1 MERRAI
7 PGGHADRRIGGVL
20 GRIIPAPGD
29 RVGPSDQILPS
40 AMRHGLAIGDN
51 LPAGMAVFGLR
62 EMLVAVGIGH
72 VGGWRRSATGESPR
86 RHAKAHGA
94 PPSSIARIHVR
105 FKARNAHHAY
115 SGRAPAQGS
124 SFKRR
129 ARHSN
134 RVFPNHQAR
143 CALLIPLRFEFDN
156 EFHSRNPNEEPLS
169 RPHEGTDSLDSR
181 PAVRRISAAR
191 SDAQTRQQRGQPIA
205 QDTGHLSCEDL
216 DVRITPPSASAFQHA
231 GPNAV
236 QGPTAFEE
244 RVDRLRRI
252 ETVKGQQTPPRS
264 GDL

>member
-1 MERRAI
+1 MA
-7 PGGHADRRIGGVL
+7 
-20 GRIIPAPGD
+20 
-29 RVGPSDQILPS
+29 DQILP
-40 AMRHGLAIGDN
+40 AAPRDRLAVGHDFR
-51 LPAGMAVFGLR
+51 ARVAVFGLR
-62 EMLVAVGIGH
+62 EMLVTVGIGH
-72 VGGWRRSATGESPR
+72 VGGRGRSTAGERPR

-94 PPSSIARIHVR
+94 SPSPIARIRVR
-105 FKARNAHHAY
+105 SKARNAHHAY
-115 SGRAPAQGS
+115 SGRAPQQGS
-124 SFKRR
+124 TFKRR

-134 RVFPNHQAR
+134 RIFPNHQAR

-216 DVRITPPSASAFQHA
+216 DVRITAPSASAFQHA

-236 QGPTAFEE
+236 QSPTAFEE